1 MDQNKTSVTKPGTV
15 DRRGRKTKKQLRQGL
30 TQLLQT
36 KNINE
41 ISVRELSDLVD
52 INRGTFYLHYR
63 DIYDLLDQ
71 IEQEMF
77 EQFSQ
82 TISRHSAQEFQTQ
95 PSVMFLDIFSF
106 ISEHE
111 DMCKVLLSSNGD
123 LTFVNRLKEVV
134 RNKALHDWM
143 EVYHTNETKHYDYFF
158 SFIVSGCIGLMQT
171 WLEGGKKESCESMA
185 QLAERMIVHGVG
197 VLSEP

>member
-1 MDQNKTSVTKPGTV
+1 MDENKPIVTKPGAV
-15 DRRGRKTKKQLRQGL
+15 DRRVRKTKKQLRQGL

-77 EQFSQ
+77 EQFYQ
-82 TISRHSAQEFQTQ
+82 TINIKGMNT
-95 PSVMFLDIFSF
+95 
-106 ISEHE
+106 
-111 DMCKVLLSSNGD
+111 SN
-123 LTFVNRLKEVV
+123 
-134 RNKALHDWM
+134 
-143 EVYHTNETKHYDYFF
+143 
-158 SFIVSGCIGLMQT
+158 
-171 WLEGGKKESCESMA
+171 
-185 QLAERMIVHGVG
+185 
-197 VLSEP
+197 

>member
-1 MDQNKTSVTKPGTV
+1 MDQKKQNVMKPESM
-15 DRRGRKTKKQLRQGL
+15 DRRVRKTKKQLRQGL

-71 IEQEMF
+71 IEQDMF
-77 EQFSQ
+77 DQFYQ
-82 TISRHSAQEFQTQ
+82 TITRHSAQEFQTQ
-95 PSVMFLDIFSF
+95 PRAVFLDIFCF

-143 EVYHTNETKHYDYFF
+143 EVYHTSETKHYDYFL
-158 SFIVSGCIGLMQT
+158 SFIVSGCIGLMQI
-171 WLEGGKKESCESMA
+171 WLEGGKKESCEDMA
-185 QLAERMIVHGVG
+185 MLAEQMIVHGVG
-197 VLSEP
+197 VLQGP